1 MTDVLF
7 SSTEA
12 DAAAARAIEE
22 HHGELSGALAALVA
36 RLVTAAEGGDPAAVR
51 AGQENLLRWAREELL
66 PHAAAEEQAIYPAGA
81 ALDRGR
87 LLVDGMVAEHGTIG
101 GLVHELAATDGVRAA
116 AAARALSAVFDSHLH
131 KENEL
136 LLPLLTA
143 APDVSLAGLLDGMHA
158 GIGGSEPDHLPG
170 GPAAAHGDHSCGC
183 GHADEP
189 GYPELDARAV
199 PHAIRHATIFGAL
212 SAIPDGGGLLL
223 LAPHDPLPLLAQ
235 IEQRWPG
242 AFEVGYVERGPETW
256 RLAFVRVEPA

>member
-22 HHGELSGALAALVA
+22 HHAELSGALAALVA
-36 RLVTAAEGGDPAAVR
+36 TLVTAADDGEPAALR

-66 PHAAAEEQAIYPAGA
+66 PHAAAEEQTLYPAGA
-81 ALDRGR
+81 AFDRGR
-87 LLVDGMVAEHGTIG
+87 LLIDGMVAEHATIG
-101 GLVHELAATDGVRAA
+101 GLVHELAAATDGVRAA

-143 APDVSLAGLLDGMHA
+143 APGVSLAGLLEGMHA
-158 GIGGSEPDHLPG
+158 GSEPDAWPG
-170 GPAAAHGDHSCGC
+170 GPAAEAHGDHACGC

-189 GYPELDARAV
+189 GYPELDARVV

-212 SAIPDGGGLLL
+212 GAVPDGGGLLL